1 MAAVSSAVSLTTNY
15 FMNNFYANNRNVIK
29 KSGRNDY
36 SNLELSYEDS
46 RALTR
51 AAKRLLKNDY
61 GADTDEKDNDI
72 SDTTRSA
79 LTAFVDTYN
88 NTVDSSKSSTD
99 HDTMYQMKKMKNYLK
114 KYSDDLEHI
123 GISMD
128 SSGKLSINED
138 LLKSANNSKVRK
150 IFSADKE
157 FSKKFLQMSKKAH
170 SAVETDVYSQVNGKG
185 LHVNIAL

>member
-1 MAAVSSAVSLTTNY
+1 MAAVSSGVSLTTNY
-15 FMNNFYANNRNVIK
+15 FMNNFYASNRNVIK
-29 KSGRNDY
+29 TSGRNDY
-36 SNLELSYEDS
+36 TKLELSYEDS

-61 GADTDEKDNDI
+61 GSDADEKDNDI

-79 LTAFVDTYN
+79 LTAFVNTYN
-88 NTVDSSKSSTD
+88 NTVDSSKTSTD
-99 HDTMYQMKKMKNYLK
+99 HDTKYQMKKMKNYLK

-123 GISMD
+123 GISME

-150 IFSADKE
+150 IFAEDKE

-170 SAVETDVYSQVNGKG
+170 NAVESDVYSQINGKG
-185 LHVNIAL
+185 LHINISL

>member
-1 MAAVSSAVSLTTNY
+1 MAAVSSGVSLSTNY
-15 FMNNFYANNRNVIK
+15 FLNNFYENNRSVSK
-29 KSGRNDY
+29 SSGRSDY
-36 SNLELSYEDS
+36 TKLELSYEDS

-61 GADTDEKDNDI
+61 GSDTDEKDTAI

-88 NTVDSSKSSTD
+88 NTVDSSKTSTD
-99 HDTMYQMKKMKNYLK
+99 HDTKYQLKKMKAYLH
-114 KYSDDLEHI
+114 KYSDELEHI

-128 SSGKLSINED
+128 SDGKLKINED
-138 LLKSANNSKVRK
+138 LLKTAKNSKVRK
-150 IFSADKE
+150 IFSSDQE
-157 FSKKFLQMSKKAH
+157 FSKKFLNLSKKAH
-170 SAVETDVYSQVNGKG
+170 SAVESDIYSQINGKG